1 MSIEYQFVRKKAKDD
16 SKELLVLLESERDAL
31 GEKLKAFAVEHPDM
45 EDNVEGIIFEL
56 QRAMSSLPSDP
67 GRDDHIIGM
76 AVSHRFDWRYDNG
89 FYGVADVQKFLEEN
103 PGYVIQNEYGSE
115 LSLVDFKASI
125 KDLADG
131 I

>member
-1 MSIEYQFVRKKAKDD
+1 MSIEYQFVKKKVKDD
-16 SKELLVLLESERDAL
+16 SKELLALLKSERDAL
-31 GEKLKAFAVEHPDM
+31 AAKLKTFAAEHPDM
-45 EDNVEGIIFEL
+45 EGNVEDIIFEL
-56 QRAMSSLPSDP
+56 QRAMSNLPSDP

-89 FYGVADVQKFLEEN
+89 FYGISDIQKFLEEN

-115 LSLVDFKASI
+115 LSLADFKASI

>member
-1 MSIEYQFVRKKAKDD
+1 MSIEYQFVKKKAKDD
-16 SKELLVLLESERDAL
+16 SKELLALLESERDAL
-31 GEKLKAFAVEHPDM
+31 AERLKAFAAEHPDM
-45 EDNVEGIIFEL
+45 EDNVEDIIFEL
-56 QRAMSSLPSDP
+56 QRSMSGLLSDP
-67 GRDDHIIGM
+67 GRDDHIIGI

-103 PGYVIQNEYGSE
+103 PGYVIQNKYGSE